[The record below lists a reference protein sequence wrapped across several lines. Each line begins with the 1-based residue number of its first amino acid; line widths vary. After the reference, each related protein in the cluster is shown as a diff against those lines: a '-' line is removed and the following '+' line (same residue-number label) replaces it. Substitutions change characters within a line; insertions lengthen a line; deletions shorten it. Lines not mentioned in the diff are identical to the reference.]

1 MYSQNCNH
9 SLEGYVLD
17 FHNGEPIAGA
27 TLQIENSQLHTIS
40 DSNGKFIINNLC
52 ESSIELIVSHVACD
66 QKTVEIDIKN
76 NIQTTIYLEH
86 HIEELEMVAIKGNN
100 SNNGAISAQKEKI
113 EKNSVLE

>member
-1 MYSQNCNH
+1 MKYCIIITLLFSCVMYSQNCNH

-17 FHNGEPIAGA
+17 FHNGKPIAGA

-66 QKTVEIDIKN
+66 QKT
-76 NIQTTIYLEH
+76 
-86 HIEELEMVAIKGNN
+86 
-100 SNNGAISAQKEKI
+100 
-113 EKNSVLE
+113 

>member
-1 MYSQNCNH
+1 MKYCIIITLLFSFVMNSQNCNH

-27 TLQIENSQLHTIS
+27 TLQIKNSQLQTIS

-52 ESSIELIVSHVACD
+52 ESSLELIVSHISCD

-76 NIQTTIYLEH
+76 NDTNDHLFRASY
-86 HIEELEMVAIKGNN
+86 
-100 SNNGAISAQKEKI
+100 
-113 EKNSVLE
+113 